1 MTIKLAYC
9 DYISHLIKKHLKDL
23 DRKDKG
29 LVDTVGNIRFDLD
42 KDGAMLSSK
51 KRISVVDIQGKT
63 YTITIEENDNGST
76 V

>member
-9 DYISHLIKKHLKDL
+9 DYIAHLIKKHLKDQDL
-23 DRKDKG
+23 RDKA
-29 LVDTVGNIRFDLD
+29 LIDTVGSIRFDLD
-42 KDGAMLSSK
+42 QHGRMLSSK
-51 KRISVVDIQGKT
+51 KQISVVDIQGKT

>member
-9 DYISHLIKKHLKDL
+9 DYIAHLIKKHLKDQDL
-23 DRKDKG
+23 RDKV
-29 LVDTVGNIRFDLD
+29 LIDTVGSIRFDLD
-42 KDGAMLSSK
+42 QHGRMLSSK
-51 KRISVVDIQGKT
+51 KQISVVDIQGKT

>member
-9 DYISHLIKKHLKDL
+9 DYIAHLIKKHLKDQDL
-23 DRKDKG
+23 RDKA
-29 LVDTVGNIRFDLD
+29 LIDTVGSIRFDLD
-42 KDGAMLSSK
+42 ENGRMLSSK
-51 KRISVVDIQGKT
+51 KQISVVDIQGKT